1 MTNGDK
7 LNLAVVREHLGERLA
22 KGEHAEL
29 IEDVL
34 ELLEKLG
41 RRTSNLEFELLRLR
55 KSTKGHKS
63 EKLDQRQLE
72 LLLSMVDEAEIPPPA
87 TNENA
92 EQFDA
97 RLEAECEEF
106 GDEDKDES
114 QANEDKKRPARRRP
128 PEHLPIEERVIEPPA
143 SELEGEPM
151 KCIGHVEAHTL
162 DWKPGHFIH
171 VVTKRA
177 KYAPLDG
184 DGPVI
189 TAPLPPQVI
198 VRGLAEPGL
207 LAHVIVSKYADH
219 LPLNRLVKIFAREGV
234 DVAVSTMVGW
244 IQECSK
250 LLAPLVSL
258 LGEQVL
264 QSQVLQTDDTG
275 IQVLDARDP
284 EGSKRGHIWGYVG
297 DQQLV
302 YFQYTPDWKADAT
315 RQFLEGRIG
324 YIQAD
329 AYKGYDYIF
338 TRPGSQAIEVACWA
352 HARRYFVEA
361 KDGGD
366 VRAAVPLAL
375 IQKLYKIEKQAKRIG
390 LKPEARARLRRK
402 SAKPILLEI
411 FAWIAKH
418 HGTEPPSSPLGR
430 ALTYAINQRAAL
442 MRYLENGRLPIDNT
456 GAERALRGIAVG
468 RANWLFAGN
477 DGAGERAAI
486 VYSLIRTCEH
496 NGVEPWEYLRDVL
509 PRLAAG
515 WPDERLVELLP
526 HKWSPTSRAA

>member
-1 MTNGDK
+1 MTSGDN

-29 IEDVL
+29 IEDVV

-41 RRTSNLEFELLRLR
+41 RRTASLEFELMRLR

-72 LLLSMVDEAEIPPPA
+72 LLLSMVNEAELAPPV
-87 TNENA
+87 TNESA

-97 RLEAECEEF
+97 RLEADCEEF
-106 GDEDKDES
+106 SDEDKDES
-114 QANEDKKRPARRRP
+114 KADEDKRRPARRRP

-143 SELEGEPM
+143 AEFEGEPM
-151 KCIGHVEAHTL
+151 KCIGYVEAHTL

-171 VVTKRA
+171 IVTKRA
-177 KYAPLDG
+177 KYAPISG

-189 TAPLPPQVI
+189 TAPPPPQVI

-219 LPLNRLVKIFAREGV
+219 LPLNRLIKIFAREGV
-234 DVAVSTMVGW
+234 DVAMATMVGW
-244 IQECSK
+244 IRECSK
-250 LLAPLVSL
+250 MLAPLVSL
-258 LGEQVL
+258 LGELVL
-264 QSQVLQTDDTG
+264 QSHVLQTDDTG
-275 IQVLDARDP
+275 IQVLDPGDP
-284 EGSKRGHIWGYVG
+284 DGSKRGHIWGYVG

-302 YFQYTPDWKADAT
+302 YFRYTPDWKSDST
-315 RQFLEGRIG
+315 REYLEGRVG

-329 AYKGYDYIF
+329 AYKGYDYVF
-338 TRPGSQAIEVACWA
+338 LRPGSRAIEVACWA

-375 IQKLYKIEKQAKRIG
+375 IQKVYKIEKQAKRLG
-390 LKPEARARLRRK
+390 LKPEAWARLRRK
-402 SAKPILLEI
+402 SAKPILLEL
-411 FAWIAKH
+411 FAWIAKR

-430 ALTYAINQRAAL
+430 ALTYAINQRQAL
-442 MRYLENGRLPIDNT
+442 MRYLEDGRLPIDNT

-468 RANWLFAGN
+468 RSNWLFAGN
-477 DGAGERAAI
+477 DDAGERAAI
-486 VYSLIRTCEH
+486 IYSLIRTCEL

-509 PRLAAG
+509 TRLAAG
-515 WPDERLVELLP
+515 CSEEQLLEMLP
-526 HKWSPTSRAA
+526 HKWSTAHRAA